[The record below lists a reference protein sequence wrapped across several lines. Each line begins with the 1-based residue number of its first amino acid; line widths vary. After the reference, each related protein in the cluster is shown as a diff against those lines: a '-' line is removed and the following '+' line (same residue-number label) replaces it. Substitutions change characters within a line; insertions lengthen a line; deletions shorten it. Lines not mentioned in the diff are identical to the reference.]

1 MEDML
6 LLRPPSREFLERGP
20 PRHLQQALETFAAKT
35 TATKAEAVRLAE
47 HLGVT
52 LPPE

>member
-1 MEDML
+1 MEDMR
-6 LLRPPSREFLERGP
+6 LLRPPSQEFLEQGP

-35 TATKAEAVRLAE
+35 TATKAEAVQLAR
-47 HLGVT
+47 HFGIT